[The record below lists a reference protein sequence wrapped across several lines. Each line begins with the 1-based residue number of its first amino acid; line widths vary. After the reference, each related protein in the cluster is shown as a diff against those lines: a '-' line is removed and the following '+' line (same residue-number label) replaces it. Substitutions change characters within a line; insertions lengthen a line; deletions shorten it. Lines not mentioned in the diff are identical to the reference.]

1 VAEIHKLQ
9 FPDLEFDLEGE
20 CAAFQEMAEKIRPLV
35 RDTFVEMQKAF
46 KGGKRI
52 LVEGANA
59 TMLDIDFGT
68 YPYVTS
74 SRWAARR
81 GAARRGIGLKKNS
94 GNRLFPS
101 PSLLVHF
108 LLAPLCI
115 PVSCSVGGACTGL
128 GLPPHAIGDVFGVVK
143 AYTTRVGDGGFP
155 TEQLNVSCG
164 RHQETLA
171 PTFAQQTQHLT
182 CAPPILPFLQEIGD
196 QLQKKGVEVGTTTGR
211 PRRCGWLDTVVVD
224 YACQLNGVTR

>member
-1 VAEIHKLQ
+1 MAEIHRLQ

-81 GAARRGIGLKKNS
+81 LFWPQNS
-94 GNRLFPS
+94 GNRHAPS
-101 PSLLVHF
+101 PPLFLVFIYSSLPFVSLSAALWAAPAPVLVSLPTPLATSSVLSRPTPPGLETAAF
-108 LLAPLCI
+108 LQ
-115 PVSCSVGGACTGL
+115 SSSMSVA
-128 GLPPHAIGDVFGVVK
+128 GVV
-143 AYTTRVGDGGFP
+143 TRTCHP
-155 TEQLNVSCG
+155 
-164 RHQETLA
+164 R
-171 PTFAQQTQHLT
+171 QTQHLT
-182 CAPPILPFLQEIGD
+182 CASPLLPLSQEIGD
-196 QLQKKGVEVGTTTGR
+196 ELQKKGVEVGTTTGR